1 MNDSPSNV
9 QKDFFKQPINA
20 KQAGDTGMAM
30 VLIGL
35 IIGLFTHN
43 TLFFKI
49 ATLLLVINMIWPT
62 VFRPVARIWISG
74 SLLLGTVV
82 SKILLTIIFFGLVT
96 PIGVVL
102 RIAGADAM
110 LLKQWKKGSSSVFKE
125 RNHQFKAKD
134 IEKPF

>member
-1 MNDSPSNV
+1 MTDSPSNV

-35 IIGLFTHN
+35 LIGLFTGN
-43 TLFFKI
+43 DLFFKI
-49 ATLLLVINMIWPT
+49 ATFFLVINMIWPT
-62 VFRPVARIWISG
+62 VFRPVARIWLGG
-74 SLLLGTVV
+74 SVLLGTVV
-82 SKILLTIIFFGLVT
+82 SKILLTILFFGLVT
-96 PIGVVL
+96 PIGVVR

-110 LLKQWKKGSSSVFKE
+110 LLKQWQKGSSSVFKE
-125 RNHQFKAKD
+125 RNYQFKAKD

>member
-1 MNDSPSNV
+1 MTDSPSNA
-9 QKDFFKQPINA
+9 QQGFLKLPINT

-35 IIGLFTHN
+35 LIGLFTGVD
-43 TLFFKI
+43 LFFKI

-62 VFRPVARIWISG
+62 VFRPVARIWLGG
-74 SLLLGTVV
+74 SVLLGTVV

-96 PIGVVL
+96 PIGVVR

-110 LLKQWKKGSSSVFKE
+110 LLKQWQKGSSSVFKE
-125 RNHQFKAKD
+125 RNYQFKAKD

>member
-1 MNDSPSNV
+1 MTDSLSNV

-35 IIGLFTHN
+35 LIGLFTGN
-43 TLFFKI
+43 DLFFKI
-49 ATLLLVINMIWPT
+49 ATFFLVINMIWPT
-62 VFRPVARIWISG
+62 VFRPVARIWLGG
-74 SLLLGTVV
+74 SVLLGTVV
-82 SKILLTIIFFGLVT
+82 SKILLTILFFGLVT
-96 PIGVVL
+96 PIGVVR

-110 LLKQWKKGSSSVFKE
+110 LLKQWQKGSSSVFKE
-125 RNHQFKAKD
+125 RNYQFKAKD

>member
-1 MNDSPSNV
+1 MTDLPSKA
-9 QKDFFKQPINA
+9 QKGFFKQSINT

-35 IIGLFTHN
+35 LIGLFTHN
-43 TLFFKI
+43 DLFFKI

-62 VFRPVARIWISG
+62 VFRPVARIWIGG
-74 SLLLGTVV
+74 SVLLGTVV
-82 SKILLTIIFFGLVT
+82 SKILLTILFFGLVT
-96 PIGVVL
+96 PIGVVR

-110 LLKQWKKGSSSVFKE
+110 LLKQWQQGQSSVFKE
-125 RNHQFKAKD
+125 RNYQFKAKD

>member
-1 MNDSPSNV
+1 MTDSPSNV
-9 QKDFFKQPINA
+9 HKNFFKHPIDA

-43 TLFFKI
+43 AMFFKI
-49 ATLLLVINMIWPT
+49 ATFLLVINMIWPT
-62 VFRPVARIWISG
+62 VFRPVARIWIGG
-74 SLLLGTVV
+74 SLLLGTAV
-82 SKILLTIIFFGLVT
+82 SKILLSIIFFGLVT
-96 PIGVVL
+96 PIGVIR

-110 LLKQWKKGSSSVFKE
+110 LLKQWQKGSSSVFKE
-125 RNHQFKAKD
+125 RNHKFKAKD